1 MTQINNIL
9 ILGNLKNIDMLQ
21 RITALKTFILSKLWF
36 ILNFVVLKRN
46 QIIILERKI
55 YQYLWNNK
63 IELIKRKTLIKSKLE
78 GGLDMID
85 IFSKIQSI
93 YVKQYIYLLNNHQK
107 VEYQYGLKWLKF
119 KMRKFVK
126 NINSI
131 PGEDESFIS
140 EYYENIKNIHDKY
153 KRKNRSNTREK
164 FK

>member
-1 MTQINNIL
+1 
-9 ILGNLKNIDMLQ
+9 
-21 RITALKTFILSKLWF
+21 
-36 ILNFVVLKRN
+36 
-46 QIIILERKI
+46 
-55 YQYLWNNK
+55 
-63 IELIKRKTLIKSKLE
+63 
-78 GGLDMID
+78 MIG

-131 PGEDESFIS
+131 PGEDDSFNS

-153 KRKNRSNTREK
+153 KVKIDLIQEKNLINNLKAIYIIIKKDEEIKHRK
-164 FK
+164 

>member
-1 MTQINNIL
+1 M
-9 ILGNLKNIDMLQ
+9 
-21 RITALKTFILSKLWF
+21 
-36 ILNFVVLKRN
+36 
-46 QIIILERKI
+46 
-55 YQYLWNNK
+55 
-63 IELIKRKTLIKSKLE
+63 ELIKRKTLIKSKLE

-93 YVKQYIYLLNNHQK
+93 YVKQYIILLNNHQK

-140 EYYENIKNIHDKY
+140 EYYENIKNILDKY
-153 KRKNRSNTREK
+153 KNRSNSREK